1 MIKQANQAAKSVLY
15 DRVNLALIFKGIV
28 ISYLITIPTF
38 IIFAIILTYTSFP
51 EKYISS
57 TVMVTTIIS
66 VLIAGSTATRNV
78 KNKGWMNGGFVG
90 LVYTI
95 VLYLISSIIL
105 KNFLIDK
112 HVITVLI
119 IGIITG
125 AIGGII
131 GINLKKSIHSRN
143 RSKITDF

>member
-66 VLIAGSTATRNV
+66 ILIAGSTATKNV

-131 GINLKKSIHSRN
+131 GINLKKNIHSRN
-143 RSKITDF
+143 RSKITAF